1 MPANAEGAVQ
11 SLGEEDPLEK
21 ETATHSSILPW
32 EIPWTEETGGLQST
46 ESQKSQ
52 TQLSDEHTHTYL
64 YSLVVRNLPG
74 MQVIQVQSLSWE
86 DSLEEEMATH
96 SSILPWEIPWI
107 EEPGWL

>member
-1 MPANAEGAVQ
+1 MDKGAWQ
-11 SLGEEDPLEK
+11 
-21 ETATHSSILPW
+21 ATVHGV
-32 EIPWTEETGGLQST
+32 T
-46 ESQKSQ
+46 KNQ

-96 SSILPWEIPWI
+96 SSIHAWEFPMDRGAW
-107 EEPGWL
+107 

>member
-1 MPANAEGAVQ
+1 MNKGAWQ
-11 SLGEEDPLEK
+11 
-21 ETATHSSILPW
+21 ATVHGV
-32 EIPWTEETGGLQST
+32 T
-46 ESQKSQ
+46 KNQ

-96 SSILPWEIPWI
+96 SSILPWKIPWI
-107 EEPGWL
+107 ESNKLQSTGSQIIGHD

>member
-1 MPANAEGAVQ
+1 MDKGAWQ
-11 SLGEEDPLEK
+11 
-21 ETATHSSILPW
+21 ATVHGV
-32 EIPWTEETGGLQST
+32 T
-46 ESQKSQ
+46 KNQ

-96 SSILPWEIPWI
+96 SSILTRNKLTYRGAWWATLHRAAKS
-107 EEPGWL
+107 WSQLSTDTCM